1 MFICDCFAEIMVS
14 LFLNCA
20 DTWCRGFDNIDL
32 WRGSFGS
39 HGNVMS
45 NFWTMFYDE
54 RLSMVSMFF
63 GFALK

>member
-20 DTWCRGFDNIDL
+20 DTWCRGFDDIDL

-39 HGNVMS
+39 HGNVES
-45 NFWTMFYDE
+45 IFC
-54 RLSMVSMFF
+54 
-63 GFALK
+63 GQ

>member
-1 MFICDCFAEIMVS
+1 MEGNVSLGKKCVFICDCFAEIMES

-39 HGNVMS
+39 HGNMMS
-45 NFWTMFYDE
+45 NFLDNV
-54 RLSMVSMFF
+54 L
-63 GFALK
+63 